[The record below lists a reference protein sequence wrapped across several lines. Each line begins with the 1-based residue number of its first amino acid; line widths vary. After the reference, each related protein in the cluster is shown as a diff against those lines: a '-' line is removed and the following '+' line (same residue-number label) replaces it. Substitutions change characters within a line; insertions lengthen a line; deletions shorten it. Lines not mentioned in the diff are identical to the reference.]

1 MTVVADDVL
10 AETRAFNAELER
22 QLAAHPATNE
32 LPVEVVRRQRLEGG
46 GVFPPPTFLPE
57 RARDLTIEGRS
68 GPIGLRVIA
77 PEQTAVGAYLHIH
90 GGGWAL
96 SAAEPPGPAA
106 RRAGRRHRAVRRQ
119 RRVPAGARAPVSR
132 RRPTTARTRR
142 CGCCARASTSSGS
155 PPVAT
160 IGGDSAGGHLSA
172 VTLLRL
178 RDRHAITGAF
188 AAANLIYGAFDLSMT
203 PSQRLWGERNL
214 ILSTPIL
221 HYFGDMFLPG
231 LGEEARRDPDI
242 SPLYA
247 DLRDLPPALFTV
259 GTMDPL
265 LDDSLFMHARWLAV
279 GRARRAAHV
288 AGGDP
293 RLQRLPAA
301 GDGGGAGGAVRVPA
315 RGGRRGV
322 GRPRARAVLRSA
334 YSIIEGRECAR
345 GARRPGRPCGAGA
358 RPVRIGPGN
367 RAQSDWFGA
376 RAPQRDDPRAPR
388 PTATPFPR

>member
-1 MTVVADDVL
+1 MTAVADDVL

-22 QLAAHPATNE
+22 QLAANPATNE
-32 LPVEVVRRQRLEGG
+32 MPVEQARRQRLEGG
-46 GVFPPPTFLPE
+46 GIFPPPTFLPE

-96 SAAEPPGPAA
+96 SAANLQDPLLVELADATGLC
-106 RRAGRRHRAVRRQ
+106 AVSVDYRL
-119 RRVPAGARAPVSR
+119 APEHPLSR

-142 CGCCARASTSSGS
+142 CGCCARASRSSGCRQL
-155 PPVAT
+155 AT

-178 RDRHAITGAF
+178 RDRHGITGAF

-231 LGEEARRDPDI
+231 LERRGAPR
-242 SPLYA
+242 PGHLA
-247 DLRDLPPALFTV
+247 AL
-259 GTMDPL
+259 
-265 LDDSLFMHARWLAV
+265 
-279 GRARRAAHV
+279 RRAARH
-288 AGGDP
+288 AARALHRRHDG
-293 RLQRLPAA
+293 PAA
-301 GDGGGAGGAVRVPA
+301 RRLALHA
-315 RGGRRGV
+315 RALA
-322 GRPRARAVLRSA
+322 RPRARPPS
-334 YSIIEGRECAR
+334 CAR
-345 GARRPGRPCGAGA
+345 GRRRSTASTPSRCG
-358 RPVRIGPGN
+358 
-367 RAQSDWFGA
+367 
-376 RAPQRDDPRAPR
+376 
-388 PTATPFPR
+388 

>member
-1 MTVVADDVL
+1 M
-10 AETRAFNAELER
+10 
-22 QLAAHPATNE
+22 
-32 LPVEVVRRQRLEGG
+32 
-46 GVFPPPTFLPE
+46 
-57 RARDLTIEGRS
+57 
-68 GPIGLRVIA
+68 IA

-96 SAAEPPGPAA
+96 SAANLQDPLLVELADATGLCAVSVDYRLAPEHPYPAA
-106 RRAGRRHRAVRRQ
+106 PDDCEDAALWLLREGFDEL
-119 RRVPAGARAPVSR
+119 GL
-132 RRPTTARTRR
+132 
-142 CGCCARASTSSGS
+142 

-247 DLRDLPPALFTV
+247 DLRDMPPALFTV
-259 GTMDPL
+259 GTLDPL
-265 LDDSLFMHARWLAV
+265 LDDSLFMHARWLAS
-279 GRARRAAHV
+279 GARAELRTWPEAIHGFNAFPLRVTAAARAEQYAFLRDAV
-288 AGGDP
+288 
-293 RLQRLPAA
+293 
-301 GDGGGAGGAVRVPA
+301 GAGG
-315 RGGRRGV
+315 RRFV
-322 GRPRARAVLRSA
+322 RARVRCCAALTASSREGADWSA
-334 YSIIEGRECAR
+334 AR
-345 GARRPGRPCGAGA
+345 VVILSR
-358 RPVRIGPGN
+358 VRLGTN
-367 RAQSDWFGA
+367 RASF
-376 RAPQRDDPRAPR
+376 
-388 PTATPFPR
+388 